1 MMRQRFDAFF
11 SYGFRPFFLGA
22 GLYAVFGMA
31 AWMAWIGLHVAGGEM
46 KGFDGGF
53 APYLWHAHE
62 MLFGYAGAAVAGFL
76 LTATPGWTGRKPV
89 SGTLLAALF
98 AAWLAGRAAVWLAAF
113 LPPWLVTVIDL
124 GFWVFLLIVVS
135 RTLAGG
141 KARNIVFLAVL
152 GLVVAANAM
161 VHLER
166 LELTADTAAAGH
178 RLALDA
184 VVLLIAV
191 VGGRV
196 VPAFT
201 RNALRADTGEADPI
215 PALPWLDAVGIGAV
229 AAVLVADQALP
240 GSGSGGWLA
249 LVAAVANLG
258 RLARWRGWQIL
269 DQPILWI
276 VHLGFA
282 WMVVGLGLK
291 AWALLGGDVIEA
303 TALHALTVGAIGSMT
318 LGIMT
323 RAGLGHTG
331 RPLTVAPAIAA
342 AYLLLSL
349 TAAVRILGPL
359 AMPQHYDAVL
369 LAAGIGWCAVFS
381 IFTWAYWPIL
391 TRPRLGGGN

>member
-1 MMRQRFDAFF
+1 MQPRLDAFF

-22 GLYAVFGMA
+22 GLYAVVGMA
-31 AWMAWIGLHVAGGEM
+31 AWLAWIGLHAAGGEVT
-46 KGFDGGF
+46 GIDGGF

-76 LTATPGWTGRKPV
+76 LTATPGWSGRKPV
-89 SGTLLAALF
+89 SGRPLAALF

-113 LPPWLVTVIDL
+113 LPAALVTAVDL
-124 GFWVFLLIVVS
+124 GFWIFLFAVVS

-141 KARNIVFLAVL
+141 KPRNFAFLAVL
-152 GLVVAANAM
+152 ALVVAANAM

-166 LELTADTAAAGH
+166 LGLTADTAAAGH
-178 RLALDA
+178 RLALDSI
-184 VVLLIAV
+184 VLLIAI

-201 RNALRADTGEADPI
+201 RNALRAGTGEADPI
-215 PALPWLDAVGIGAV
+215 PALPWLDAAGIGAV
-229 AAVLVADQALP
+229 AALLVADQVTP
-240 GSGSGGWLA
+240 GGAAPGWLA

-258 RLARWRGWQIL
+258 RLLRWRGWQIL

-276 VHLGFA
+276 AHLGFA
-282 WMVVGLGLK
+282 WMAAGLGLK
-291 AWALLGGDVIEA
+291 AWALLGGEMIEA

-331 RPLTVAPAIAA
+331 RPLKVAPEIAA
-342 AYLLLSL
+342 TYLLLSL
-349 TAAVRILGPL
+349 ATLVRVVGPFALPQFYNASLMVAGVLWCIVFGVFAAV
-359 AMPQHYDAVL
+359 
-369 LAAGIGWCAVFS
+369 
-381 IFTWAYWPIL
+381 YWPIL
-391 TRPRLGGGN
+391 TTPRLGTGN